1 MKKFSYQFAL
11 AALVSGLF
19 LTFNYNIKAQTD
31 ARALRGDEAV
41 NQLKQTGSYDSLVSA
56 VKAARQTD
64 GRFANTPDAPDA
76 VGQTAQLIAAPTGG
90 NQDQFGASVAVSG
103 DTAIVGAPYNDP
115 NGVADQGAAY
125 IFINSNG
132 IWTEQTRLLGS
143 NAGANDYFGNSV
155 GISGDTVVIGA
166 RHNKVGQNAAQGAV
180 YIFTRSNGVWT
191 QQARIF
197 AADGAGNDNFGSGVG
212 IDGDTI
218 VVGASN
224 AAVGANGFQGAAY
237 IYTRTSGVWM
247 QQAKL
252 ASSDGA
258 AFDAYGTS
266 VAISGNNVI
275 VGAYLATVNGRAYQ
289 GAAYIYARTGI
300 GWNLQAKLVASDG
313 AAGDRLG
320 YSVGISGNTAI
331 AGAFQSK
338 VGANNYQGSAYIF
351 VGTNGVWAQQAK
363 LIASD
368 GAAADAFGFS
378 VAVEGNTA
386 VVGSIND
393 QVGTNFSQGSAYIFA
408 YDNTLNIWKQQA
420 KLTASDGAASD
431 DFGSSVAI
439 NGGNIFVGAYQDTV
453 GTTQRGSVYIFRT
466 LSGNWT
472 QNTKSL
478 DPYSVANDN
487 FGASVAV
494 SGDTA
499 VVSAPQTT
507 IGSNA
512 QGVAW
517 IFVRNGASWTLLQA
531 LYDPNG
537 AANDNFGASVA
548 ISGDTIIIGANLDDV
563 GANADQGS
571 AYVFARIN
579 GSWSQQAY
587 LTATGGAANDRFGG
601 SVAVS
606 GNTVIVGATQNDV
619 GANADQ
625 GSAYVFTRS
634 GTNWTQQAQLNGTN
648 GAANDRFGG
657 SVGIS
662 GDTAVVGAFRSTV
675 GANANQGSAYVFTRS
690 GTNWTQQQQLTA
702 LDGAANDQFG
712 YSVAVSGE
720 TIIVG
725 ASLDDVGA
733 NADQGSA
740 YIFVRTGTNWTQQAQ
755 LNGAGGAAGDSFGYS
770 VGIDG
775 DTAIIGAAFDD
786 FGVNADQG
794 SAYIFER
801 NGTTWTQKQ
810 QLIDSSGAAGDK
822 FGGSVAVSGDK
833 VIVGAPFSDTSASNP
848 FSTTE
853 KTSAPTAADTGAAI
867 FFVNAPLAPTAAAV
881 SVSGRVITPL
891 DLGLTNALVTL
902 TDSRGVSRTVITGKF
917 GGFIFRNVAAGETYI
932 LRVSSK
938 HYTYAPQIISPTE
951 DLTGITFTPQ

>member
-11 AALVSGLF
+11 FALVSGLF
-19 LTFNYNIKAQTD
+19 LTFNYNNIAAQTD
-31 ARALRGDEAV
+31 APALRGSEAV
-41 NQLKQTGSYDSLVSA
+41 NQLKQTGNYDSLMSA
-56 VKAARQTD
+56 VKAARQAD
-64 GRFANTPDAPDA
+64 GQSDDTPDAPDA
-76 VGQTAQLIAAPTGG
+76 VGQTAQLTANGG
-90 NQDQFGASVAVSG
+90 LRDQFGSSVALSG
-103 DTAIVGAPYNDP
+103 STAIVGAPYNDP
-115 NGVADQGAAY
+115 NGVADQGTAY
-125 IFINSNG
+125 IFVSDG
-132 IWTEQTRLLGS
+132 TIWTLQARLNGS

-155 GISGDTVVIGA
+155 GISGDTVIVAA
-166 RHNKVGQNAAQGAV
+166 RHNKVGTNAAQGAV
-180 YIFTRSNGVWT
+180 YIFTRNNTTWT

-197 AADGAGNDNFGSGVG
+197 AADGAGNDDFGESVG

-218 VVGASN
+218 VVGAAQ
-224 AAVGANGFQGAAY
+224 AAVGGNGFQGAAY
-237 IYTRTSGVWM
+237 VYTRTGGVWS

-252 ASSDGA
+252 TSSDGA

-266 VAISGNNVI
+266 VAISGDKVI

-289 GAAYIYARTGI
+289 GAAYIYARIGI
-300 GWNLQAKLVASDG
+300 AWNQQAKLVAADG

-338 VGANNYQGSAYIF
+338 VNGNNAQGSAYIF
-351 VGTNGVWAQQAK
+351 VATNGVWAQQAK

-368 GAAADAFGFS
+368 GAASDAFGFS

-386 VVGSIND
+386 VVGSLDD
-393 QVGTNFSQGSAYIFA
+393 QVGTNFNQGSAYIFV
-408 YDNTLNIWKQQA
+408 YDITLNIWKQQS
-420 KLTASDGAASD
+420 KLTASDGAAND
-431 DFGSSVAI
+431 DFGSSIAI
-439 NGGNIFVGAYQDTV
+439 NGGNIIVGSYNDTV
-453 GTTQRGSVYIFRT
+453 GGSYARGSAYIYRT

-472 QNTKSL
+472 QNVKSV
-478 DPYSVANDN
+478 DPYGVANDN

-499 VVSAPQTT
+499 IVSAPQTT
-507 IGSNA
+507 ITNNA

-531 LYDPNG
+531 IYDVNG
-537 AANDNFGASVA
+537 SAGDNFGASVA

-571 AYVFARIN
+571 AYVFARVN
-579 GSWSQQAY
+579 GSWSQQAQ
-587 LTATGGAANDRFGG
+587 LTASGGAANDRFGG
-601 SVAVS
+601 SVAVN
-606 GNTVIVGATQNDV
+606 GDTVIVGASLNDV
-619 GANADQ
+619 GGNADQ

-648 GAANDRFGG
+648 GVANDRFGG

-662 GDTAVVGAFRSTV
+662 GDTAVVGAYLNTV
-675 GANANQGSAYVFTRS
+675 GANSSQGSAYVFIRN
-690 GTNWTQQQQLTA
+690 GTTWTQQQRLTA
-702 LDGAANDQFG
+702 ADGAANDNFG
-712 YSVAVSGE
+712 YSIGISGE
-720 TIIVG
+720 TVIIG

-740 YIFVRTGTNWTQQAQ
+740 YIFVRTGAIWTQQAQ

-801 NGTTWTQKQ
+801 SGTTWTQKQ
-810 QLIDSSGAAGDK
+810 QLIDGSGAAGDK
-822 FGGSVAVSGDK
+822 FGASVAVSGDK
-833 VIVGAPFSDTSASNP
+833 VIVGTPFSDTSALTRFNNEGITAS
-848 FSTTE
+848 
-853 KTSAPTAADTGAAI
+853 PTVADTGSAI
-867 FFVNAPLAPTAAAV
+867 FFVNAPLSPTAAVV
-881 SVSGRVITPL
+881 SISGRVITPL

-902 TDSRGVSRTVITGKF
+902 TDSHGVSKTVITGKF
-917 GGFIFRNVAAGETYI
+917 GGFIFRDVAAGETYI
-932 LRVSSK
+932 LSASSK
-938 HYTYAPQIISPTE
+938 HYTYAPQIVSPTE
-951 DLTGITFTPQ
+951 NLTDITFTTR